1 LRFFL
6 VFSGC
11 NNPSDCE
18 EITLELGA
26 SMVRFLLIAGITLVF
41 GVAQASP
48 LRIGVSETI
57 LSLPLFVAQAEGH
70 FQKRGVNVEF
80 VKCIGGN
87 RCVRNMLAG
96 ETELSTATELP
107 VVFNSFTRNDFAI
120 LTSFV
125 SVSNDVKMVARS
137 ERNITEPSKLAGKT
151 LGYVKGGASQ
161 YVLDLVL
168 VYNGID
174 PDKVTLKEITPESAL
189 SALAN
194 REVDALCIWEPF
206 ASRIQMELGADVQ
219 LVPIP
224 KLYTETFNLIA
235 LNSAI
240 KARPKEM
247 EKVVLALKDSTE
259 FIQNNPEKA
268 KELAAKRLGVPI
280 VLIDKIFDDYRYRLS
295 LNRSLRRTME
305 GQARWASREGHVDP
319 KLPQPNFTG
328 FVNPQFLKT
337 VEPGAVTLN

>member
-1 LRFFL
+1 
-6 VFSGC
+6 
-11 NNPSDCE
+11 
-18 EITLELGA
+18 
-26 SMVRFLLIAGITLVF
+26 MVRFLLIAGISLIF
-41 GVAQASP
+41 GVAQAAP
-48 LRIGVSETI
+48 LKIGVSETI
-57 LSLPLFVAQAEGH
+57 LSLPLFVAEVQG
-70 FQKRGVNVEF
+70 FFDKRGVNVEF
-80 VKCIGGN
+80 VSCIGGN

-96 ETELSTATELP
+96 ETDLSTATELP

-125 SVSNDVKMVARS
+125 SVSNDLKVVARS
-137 ERNITEPSKLAGKT
+137 ELRIDEPAKLKGKT
-151 LGYVKGGASQ
+151 LGFVKGGASQ

-174 PDKVTLKEITPESAL
+174 PGKVTLREITPESAL
-189 SALAN
+189 SSLAKG
-194 REVDALCIWEPF
+194 EVDALCIWEPF
-206 ASRIQMELGADVQ
+206 ASRIQMELGERVQ

-235 LNSAI
+235 MNSAI
-240 KARPKEM
+240 KARPKDM

-259 FIQNNPEKA
+259 FIQENPEKA
-268 KELAAKRLGVPI
+268 KALAAKRLSVP
-280 VLIDKIFDDYRYRLS
+280 VELIDKIFDDYRYRLS

-328 FVNPQFLKT
+328 FVNPQFLKAA
-337 VEPGAVTLN
+337 EPGAVTLN

>member
-1 LRFFL
+1 
-6 VFSGC
+6 
-11 NNPSDCE
+11 
-18 EITLELGA
+18 
-26 SMVRFLLIAGITLVF
+26 MVRFLLIVGIILGL
-41 GVAQASP
+41 GVAHAAP
-48 LRIGVSETI
+48 LKIGVSETI
-57 LSLPLFVAQAEGH
+57 LSLPLFVAQEEGY

-80 VKCIGGN
+80 VSCVGGN
-87 RCVRNMLAG
+87 RCVKNMLAG
-96 ETELSTATELP
+96 ETELATATELP
-107 VVFNSFTRNDFAI
+107 VVFNSFTRTDFAI

-125 SVSNDVKMVARS
+125 SVSNDLKMVARS
-137 ERNITEPSKLAGKT
+137 ERNITEPARLKGKT

-174 PDKVTLKEITPESAL
+174 SGMVTLKEITPESAL

-206 ASRIQMELGADVQ
+206 ASRIQQELGNDVQ

-235 LNSAI
+235 MNRVV
-240 KARPKEM
+240 KARPKDM
-247 EKVVLALKDSTE
+247 EKIVLALKDSTQY
-259 FIQNNPEKA
+259 IQSNPDKA
-268 KELAAKRLGVPI
+268 KALAAKRLGVSM
-280 VLIDKIFDDYRYRLS
+280 VLINKIFDDYRYRLS

-319 KLPQPNFTG
+319 SLAQPNFTG
-328 FVNPQFLKT
+328 FVNPQFLKA
-337 VEPGAVTLN
+337 VDPSAVTLN

>member
-1 LRFFL
+1 
-6 VFSGC
+6 
-11 NNPSDCE
+11 
-18 EITLELGA
+18 
-26 SMVRFLLIAGITLVF
+26 MVRFLLIAGISLIF
-41 GVAQASP
+41 GVAQAAP
-48 LRIGVSETI
+48 LKIGVSETI
-57 LSLPLFVAQAEGH
+57 LSLPLFVAEVQG
-70 FQKRGVNVEF
+70 FFDKRGVNVEF
-80 VKCIGGN
+80 VSCIGGN

-96 ETELSTATELP
+96 ETDLSTATELP

-125 SVSNDVKMVARS
+125 SVSNDLKVVARS
-137 ERNITEPSKLAGKT
+137 ELRIDEPAKLRGKT
-151 LGYVKGGASQ
+151 LGFVKGGASQ

-174 PDKVTLKEITPESAL
+174 PGKVTLREITPESAL
-189 SALAN
+189 SSLAKG
-194 REVDALCIWEPF
+194 EVDALCIWEPF
-206 ASRIQMELGADVQ
+206 ASRIQMELGERVQ

-235 LNSAI
+235 MNSAI
-240 KARPKEM
+240 KARPKDM

-259 FIQNNPEKA
+259 FIQENPEKA
-268 KELAAKRLGVPI
+268 KALAAKRLSVP
-280 VLIDKIFDDYRYRLS
+280 VELIDKIFDDYRYRLS

-328 FVNPQFLKT
+328 FVNPKFLKS
-337 VEPGAVTLN
+337 VEPSALTLN